1 MLLKMKESLQK
12 NWKRAILEFIFILA
26 FIQVFQAV
34 FGPENSIVGVIFT
47 IMMSA
52 SMVKD
57 MTATPVKHLILQAVT
72 LAIMAASACFANVL
86 PPAVG
91 TMIHFATIF
100 LIVYTY
106 TYEYS
111 QNMYFPYILSY
122 LFLVYISPVPPGQL
136 PKRLLGMLTGAVCI
150 ILYQL
155 FKGRKRV
162 AETAVEVLG
171 RMIGEAL
178 TLTQRLQAGE
188 APYTDLEEV
197 RHNLCRLSRTVY
209 ERRKKVLQVS
219 DASFAMVDCGRG
231 IEHLI
236 ILMNGLKGSMTPERT
251 GLLTLV
257 AEQLVGYREFVL
269 GRTERLSVPDKESFA
284 RCGVPEADEFCDSL
298 GYVRDHLLQMADP
311 ERRVHYHETAFSLS
325 MRLRAALDV
334 SAVRVIYALRVAL
347 LLAAFSLVVRLLALP
362 HGKWLMFTLAS
373 VSLPF
378 ADDVGAKAKKRVM
391 ATIVGGLTAMVL
403 FALVPGAGGRSF
415 IMMASGFVN
424 FFFSDYVGTY
434 SCSTIGALGGAV
446 LMDAFGWSAVGG
458 VFAVRLGYICTGAL
472 IALLVN
478 CVIFPFRRGTA
489 ARLLLEKYNIT
500 TALLAGICSTDN
512 PSQVDPQMYYDLV
525 IQCHLQEDQL
535 AHHAADGGFEAKL
548 KPVLAQGRERVRKA
562 HRIHRQGYTPVF

>member
-1 MLLKMKESLQK
+1 MLLKMKESLKK
-12 NWKRAILEFIFILA
+12 NWKRAILEFIFILV
-26 FIQVFQAV
+26 FIQVFQAI

-52 SMVKD
+52 SMVRD
-57 MTATPVKHLILQAVT
+57 MTAAPVKHLFLQAVT
-72 LAIMAASACFANVL
+72 LVIMAASACFANVL
-86 PPAVG
+86 PPAAG
-91 TMIHFATIF
+91 TLIHFFTIF
-100 LIVYTY
+100 LIVYAY

-122 LFLVYISPVPPGQL
+122 LFLVYISPAPPEQL
-136 PKRLLGMLTGAVCI
+136 PKRLLGMLMGAVCI

-162 AETAVEVLG
+162 AETAVEVLD

-178 TLTQRLQAGE
+178 SMARSILAGE
-188 APYTDLEEV
+188 KPETDLEEV

-231 IEHLI
+231 IENLI
-236 ILMNGLKGSMTPERT
+236 ILMCGMEGSVTQERAE
-251 GLLTLV
+251 LLTLV
-257 AEQLVGYREFVL
+257 TGRLEGYREFVL
-269 GRTERLSVPDKESFA
+269 GRRELPAGPDKDSFE
-284 RCGVPEADEFCDSL
+284 RCGAPEAIEFRDSL
-298 GYVRDHLLQMADP
+298 GYIRDQLLQMTDP
-311 ERRVHYHETAFSLS
+311 ERRAHYHETAFSLS

-347 LLAAFSLVVRLLALP
+347 LLSAFSLVVRLLALP

-378 ADDVGAKAKKRVM
+378 ADDVGVKAKKRVT

-403 FALVPGAGGRSF
+403 FAMVPSPGGRSF

-446 LMDAFGWSAVGG
+446 LMDAFGWRAVGG
-458 VFAVRLGYICTGAL
+458 MFAVRLGYICIGAV

-478 CVIFPFRRGTA
+478 CVIFPFKRGTA
-489 ARLLLEKYNIT
+489 AKLLLEKYTIT
-500 TALLAGICSTDN
+500 TALLAGICSTEN
-512 PSQVDPQMYYDLV
+512 PSQVDPQMYYDLI

-548 KPVLAQGRERVRKA
+548 KPVLAQCRERVRKA
-562 HRIHRQGYTPVF
+562 HRIHRHGYMPVY